1 MSAVSI
7 VLAIVASA
15 ALYARG
21 VARLWLGEPGR
32 RALPRWRVGAFAGAM
47 ALAGGALLGPL
58 EALSADLFS
67 AHMGQHLVLTIAVAP
82 LLVLA
87 RTGLVLSFAFPPRV
101 RERLHRLRPR
111 LPGGDVGWAVLAVLA
126 HALTFGVWHI
136 PTLYAAAASDP
147 TLHALEHATM
157 LLGAVALWWVVADA
171 RGRHATAA
179 SVGAV
184 FVSMLLS
191 GALAGMLTFSDRA
204 LLPATGAGSA
214 AWGLT
219 PLDDQHIA
227 GGLMWFPGG
236 LAYVVGGAVAFLRW
250 LRRDEVTTRSPPGRA
265 VASPGQ
271 GLAPRPG
278 SRAAAG
284 P

>member
-1 MSAVSI
+1 MSI
-7 VLAIVASA
+7 VLAIVGSA

-21 VARLWLGEPGR
+21 VARLWRGEPGR
-32 RALPRWRVGAFAGAM
+32 RALPRWRVGAFAAAM
-47 ALAGGALLGPL
+47 AVAGGALLGPV

-67 AHMGQHLVLTIAVAP
+67 AHMGQHLVLTIVIAP

-87 RTGLVLSFAFPPRV
+87 RTGLALSFAFPPRA
-101 RERLHRLRPR
+101 RGRLQRLRPR
-111 LPGGDVGWAVLAVLA
+111 IPGGDVGWAVVAVLA

-136 PTLYAAAASDP
+136 PVLYAAAASDP

-157 LLGAVALWWVVADA
+157 LLGAVVLWWVVADA

-184 FVSMLLS
+184 FISMLLS
-191 GALAGMLTFSDRA
+191 GALAGLLTFSDRG
-204 LLPATGAGSA
+204 LLPATGAGPA
-214 AWGLT
+214 AWGLS
-219 PLDDQHIA
+219 PLEDQHIA

-236 LAYVVGGAVAFLRW
+236 LAYVIAGAIAFLRW
-250 LRRDEVTTRSPPGRA
+250 LRRDAATTRPPPGRA
-265 VASPGQ
+265 VASPGH
-271 GLAPRPG
+271 GLAPRSGP
-278 SRAAAG
+278 RAPAG